1 MEVVQRVIFPV
12 VKNAQKFSYF
22 LFFYVLCFVDGG
34 PHELT

>member
-1 MEVVQRVIFPV
+1 MEVVQRVIFPA
-12 VKNAQKFSYF
+12 VKNAQRIPYV